1 MCKYVRHNILIVES
15 IRVEYCFSNKSVE
28 SYFRAL
34 IAPPPQL
41 VTART
46 YWRRGYCIVD
56 RRIVKTYYSA

>member
-34 IAPPPQL
+34 IAPPPSISHGANL
-41 VTART
+41 LAE
-46 YWRRGYCIVD
+46 GLLYC
-56 RRIVKTYYSA
+56 